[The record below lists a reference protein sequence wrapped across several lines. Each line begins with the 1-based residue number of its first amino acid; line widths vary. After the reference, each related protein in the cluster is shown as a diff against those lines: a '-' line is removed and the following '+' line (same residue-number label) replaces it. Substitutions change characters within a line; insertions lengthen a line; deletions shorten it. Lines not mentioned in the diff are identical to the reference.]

1 MAKKKTSGTP
11 YEDRRI
17 AGRTVQIVKTGGV
30 ERLLIDGRPCK
41 FRKTDA
47 GYVLHAN
54 AYAEPVASLLDAA
67 KLYLDRP
74 DD

>member
-1 MAKKKTSGTP
+1 MAKTTSEPPNGDHT
-11 YEDRRI
+11 I
-17 AGRTVQIVKTGGV
+17 AGHTVQIVQTGDI
-30 ERLLIDGRPCK
+30 ERLLIDGRPYK

-54 AYAEPVASLLDAA
+54 VYTQPVASLLDAA

-74 DD
+74 ND

>member
-1 MAKKKTSGTP
+1 MAKKKTNGYSH
-11 YEDRRI
+11 EDLTI
-17 AGRTVQIVKTGGV
+17 AGRAVRIVRTGDV

-54 AYAEPVASLLDAA
+54 VYAEPLASLFDAA

>member
-1 MAKKKTSGTP
+1 MAKKKTSRSP
-11 YEDRRI
+11 YGDHTI
-17 AGRTVQIVKTGGV
+17 AGHTVQIVETGDV
-30 ERLLIDGRPCK
+30 ERLLIDGRRSK

-54 AYAEPVASLLDAA
+54 VYAEPVASLLDEA
-67 KLYLDRP
+67 KLHLDRP